1 MTNLILEKGLTP
13 QNEWFL
19 YATTSQLCVFRMVS
33 YLFVSEPE
41 KKNPISTEKIPKSL
55 YMQMMQKSLNNY

>member
-41 KKNPISTEKIPKSL
+41 KKKSYFNRKDPKKL
-55 YMQMMQKSLNNY
+55 MYANDVKEFK

>member
-41 KKNPISTEKIPKSL
+41 KKKIL
-55 YMQMMQKSLNNY
+55 FQQKRSQKAYVCK